1 MNAAQVLQSF
11 WEGFDLPAYDEN
23 TVPEDATLPRITYEA
38 LFGDFNET
46 VQMNASIWYRSTSW
60 AEITAKT
67 QEIKDFI
74 GLGGKVLKT
83 DSGALW
89 ITRGSVFAQRMTD
102 PDDSIR
108 RMVITINVDFIEE

>member
-23 TVPEDATLPRITYEA
+23 TVPDDATLPRITYEA

-46 VQMNASIWYRSTSW
+46 VQMNASIWYRGTSW
-60 AEITAKT
+60 EEITAKT

-89 ITRGSVFAQRMTD
+89 ITRGSIFAQRMTD
-102 PDDSIR
+102 PDDTIR
-108 RMVITINVDFIEE
+108 RMVLTINVDFIE